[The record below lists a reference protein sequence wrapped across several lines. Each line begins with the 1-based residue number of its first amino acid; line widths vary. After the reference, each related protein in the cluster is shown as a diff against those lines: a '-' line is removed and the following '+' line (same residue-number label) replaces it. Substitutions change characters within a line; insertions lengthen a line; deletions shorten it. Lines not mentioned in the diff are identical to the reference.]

1 MYREIYILKLLYIY
15 FEKRIISTDIY
26 TVLVW
31 VTMNIPV
38 YPVGGHLQEDGQ

>member
-15 FEKRIISTDIY
+15 FEKRIISTNI
-26 TVLVW
+26 LVR
-31 VTMNIPV
+31 VTINIPV